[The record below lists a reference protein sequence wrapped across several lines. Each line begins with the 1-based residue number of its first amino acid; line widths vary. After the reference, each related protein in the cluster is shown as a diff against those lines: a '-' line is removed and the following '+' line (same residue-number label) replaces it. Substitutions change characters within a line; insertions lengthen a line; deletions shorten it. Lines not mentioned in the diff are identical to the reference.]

1 MFEVEKSDR
10 IKGKEYKDEIEKLG
24 RDLARLQRKARELN
38 IPVLIIFEGLN
49 AVGKGAVI
57 NEMLLSLD
65 PKFYT
70 VYSNNSETEEE
81 IFRPFFWKFWEN
93 LPKKGEIGIFD
104 RSWYY
109 SVAKGVYT
117 KNIKKEEYERRCCE
131 ISDTEKILKD
141 NGMLVIKFFLYIS
154 KGEQKK
160 RFEKLDG
167 NKSTSWRVTKED
179 WDSHKNFEKISDI
192 YEGLRG
198 KTSSEFNSWNLVCSE
213 NLKSAKLKVFEKLVE
228 ELGERLCEKNIC
240 EPVELEKPEKEY
252 SLDLIDLS
260 QDISKEYYEKKLK
273 KYQKRL
279 LELEH
284 EIYTKRIPVVLAYE
298 GWDAGGKGG
307 NIKRVVERLDPRGY
321 DVIPIS
327 VPNDLE
333 KKYNYLWR
341 FWNCIPKGGHIA
353 VFDRTWYGRVLVERV
368 EGFCLEAD
376 WMRAYREI
384 NLTEKQWVDDGV
396 LLLKFWIQIDKDE
409 QLKRFKE
416 REEKEYK
423 RWKITDDD
431 WRNREKWDEYKAAV
445 EEMLART
452 DTEYAPWHVIEGN
465 SKWFAR
471 LKVLETVVESIE
483 ERLAKK

>member
-1 MFEVEKSDR
+1 MFEVKKQEK
-10 IKGKEYKDEIEKLG
+10 IKNKEYNSEMEELR
-24 RDLARLQRKARELN
+24 RDLARLQRKARELD
-38 IPVLIIFEGLN
+38 IPILVIFEGMN

-57 NEMLLSLD
+57 NEILLSLD
-65 PKFYT
+65 PKFYII
-70 VYSNNSETEEE
+70 YSNNSETEEDM
-81 IFRPFFWKFWEN
+81 FRPFFWKFWMN

-109 SVAKGVYT
+109 SLAKNVYNKEIT
-117 KNIKKEEYERRCCE
+117 KEEYERRYQE
-131 ISDTEKILKD
+131 IVDTEKFLKD
-141 NGMLVIKFFLYIS
+141 NGMIIVKFFLYIS
-154 KGEQKK
+154 KKEQKK
-160 RFEKLDG
+160 RFEKLED
-167 NKSTSWRVTKED
+167 NISTSWRVTKED
-179 WDSHKNFEKISDI
+179 WNSHKNFERISDI
-192 YEGLRG
+192 YEDILD
-198 KTSSEFNSWNLVCSE
+198 KTNSEFHSWDLVCSE
-213 NLKSAKLKVFEKLVE
+213 NLKNAKLEVFEKLVYD
-228 ELGERLCEKNIC
+228 LGEKLQEKNASK
-240 EPVELEKPEKEY
+240 PVELENPKKAY
-252 SLDLIDLS
+252 DLDLVDLN
-260 QDISKEYYEKKLK
+260 QDVSKDYYEKKLK
-273 KYQKRL
+273 KYQKKL

-284 EIYTKRIPVVLAYE
+284 EIYTKRIPVILAYE

-327 VPNDLE
+327 APNDLE

-376 WMRAYREI
+376 WKRAYREI

-423 RWKITDDD
+423 RWKITDED
-431 WRNREKWDEYKAAV
+431 WRNREKWDDYKVAV

-452 DTEYAPWHVIEGN
+452 DTEYAPWHEIEGN

-471 LKVLETVVESIE
+471 LKVLETVVETIE